1 MSFTRT
7 FTDPCAYK
15 KTLEE
20 NVSYASYTLD
30 PIRYDNCN
38 KCRPELGIV
47 GGTAVSHVGGN
58 LVDLESNL
66 FGIDR
71 DLSRCPSSR
80 FVPRSDDKVQGTTIY
95 RDSCRPVI
103 DTHKTHLKAC
113 QMFDYAPSTPHPPSM
128 DLFKCPT
135 TRSS

>member
-20 NVSYASYTLD
+20 NVSYASYMLD

-38 KCRPELGIV
+38 KCRHELGIV
-47 GGTAVSHVGGN
+47 GGTAVSHVKGN
-58 LVDLESNL
+58 LIDLESNL

-80 FVPRSDDKVQGTTIY
+80 FVPRGDQQVQGTTLY
-95 RDSCRPVI
+95 RDSCRPVV
-103 DTHKTHLKAC
+103 DTHMKHLSSC
-113 QMFDYAPSTPHPPSM
+113 QMFDYAPFTPQPPPL
-128 DLFKCPT
+128 DLFKCGKQ
-135 TRSS
+135 